1 MTCLIPLEELEDSE
15 ALDPD
20 RMMLLA
26 RKESEKSTMSFKL
39 GAVITKKKRILGLGY
54 NTRKTHTKLGSGK
67 FNMLHAEGSA
77 IYSALNRG
85 YDLEGSVMYIY
96 RRNNNLACPC
106 GDCQAIIKEHKI
118 KKVIYS

>member
-1 MTCLIPLEELEDSE
+1 MTYLIPLEELGDSE

-39 GAVITKKKRILGLGY
+39 GAVIAKKGKILGYGH
-54 NTRKTHTKLGSGK
+54 NVRKTHTRLGSGK
-67 FNMLHAEGSA
+67 FNMMHAEGSA
-77 IYSALNRG
+77 IYSALKSG
-85 YDLEGSVMYIY
+85 YDVEGATMYIY

-106 GDCQAIIKEHKI
+106 IDCQTIIRKYGI
-118 KKVIYS
+118 KKVIYT

>member
-15 ALDPD
+15 VPDPD

-39 GAVITKKKRILGLGY
+39 GAVITKKGKVLGSGY
-54 NTRKTHTKLGSGK
+54 NVRKTHTRLGSGK
-67 FNMLHAEGSA
+67 FNMMHAEGAA
-77 IYSALNRG
+77 IYSALKRG
-85 YDLEGSVMYIY
+85 YDVEGSTMYIY

-106 GDCQAIIKEHKI
+106 RDCQTIIRKYGI
-118 KKVIYS
+118 KKVIYT